1 MAGRIEDY
9 AMIGDCQ
16 TGALVA
22 RDGSIDWLCLPRF
35 DSGACF
41 AALLGTP
48 EQGRWQI
55 RPREEIV
62 ATSRQYRDDTLILE
76 TNFETRSGKAT
87 LIDFMPPR
95 TAQPDVIRTVIGRE
109 GQVAMELELILRTE
123 YGSQIPWVRKLGNG
137 ITAVNGPDGFVV
149 RSDVPLHSENYRT
162 TSQFT
167 VSAGQSVS
175 FTMTWFPSHHHPPPS
190 IDPIHALIGAES
202 WWRRWSA
209 QCPYTGPWRDAMLRS
224 LITLKALTY
233 APTGGMVA
241 ALTTSLPEQLGGTR
255 NWDYRYCWPRD
266 SAFTLVA
273 LLEAGFVAEARA
285 FRDWLLRAIA
295 GHPAQ
300 IQAIYGV
307 GGEHRLPESELP
319 WLPGYENSRPVR
331 VGNDAYRQ
339 RQLDICGEVMAAA
352 YLARQKGMPPDEDTW
367 RVQEALM
374 ENLETIWREPD
385 EGIWEIRDRRRQF
398 TYSKMM
404 AWVAADRAVRTIE
417 EFGADGNV
425 ERWRKLRDTIH
436 EDVCRNGFSIT
447 LNAFAQSYGS
457 HDLDASLL
465 MMPLVGFLP
474 PTDPRVR
481 GTVEAIE
488 KNLMRDGFV
497 QRYKTASH
505 IDGLPAGEGVFLMCS
520 FWLVD
525 NLTLIGRLDD
535 ARALFERL
543 LELRNDVGLLS
554 EEYDPRLA
562 RLLGNFPQAFSHVAL
577 LKSAR
582 LLSLALAE
590 RG

>member
-1 MAGRIEDY
+1 MSARIEDY
-9 AMIGDCQ
+9 AMIGDCH
-16 TGALVA
+16 TGALVS

-48 EQGRWQI
+48 EHGRWLI
-55 RPREEIV
+55 RPHEEIV
-62 ATSRQYRDDTLILE
+62 ATRRQYRDDTLILE
-76 TNFETRSGKAT
+76 TDFETPRGKAT
-87 LIDFMPPR
+87 LVDFMPPR
-95 TAQPDVIRTVIGRE
+95 TVQPDLIRTVIGRE
-109 GQVAMELELILRTE
+109 GQVAMELELVIRTE

-149 RSDVPLHSENYRT
+149 RSDVPLHGRNFRT
-162 TSQFT
+162 VGKFT
-167 VSAGQSVS
+167 VSAGQAVS
-175 FTMTWFPSHHHPPPS
+175 FAMTWFPSHHHPPPP
-190 IDPIHALIGAES
+190 IDAAHLLAATES

-209 QCPYTGPWRDAMLRS
+209 HCTDTGPWREAAIRS

-241 ALTTSLPEQLGGTR
+241 ALTTSLPEQLGESR

-273 LLEAGFVAEARA
+273 LLEGGFIAEARA

-300 IQAIYGV
+300 IQPIYGV
-307 GGEHRLPESELP
+307 GGEHWLSESELP

-331 VGNDAYRQ
+331 IGNEAYAQ
-339 RQLDICGEVMAAA
+339 RQLDIYGEVMAAM
-352 YLARQKGMPPDEDTW
+352 YLARKKGVPPDDTAW
-367 RVQEALM
+367 RVEEALM
-374 ENLETIWREPD
+374 KNLESIWREPD
-385 EGIWEIRDRRRQF
+385 EGIWEIRNVRRHF

-404 AWVAADRAVRTIE
+404 AWVAADRAVKTIE
-417 EFGADGNV
+417 EFGADGML
-425 ERWRKLRDTIH
+425 ERWRTLRDTIH
-436 EDVCRNGFSIT
+436 DDVCRNGFSESQ
-447 LNAFAQSYGS
+447 NAFVQSYGS
-457 HDLDASLL
+457 QELDASVL

-474 PTDPRVR
+474 PGDPRVR

-488 KNLMRDGFV
+488 RNLMKDGFV

-505 IDGLPAGEGVFLMCS
+505 VDGLPVGEGIFLMCS

-525 NLTLIGRLDD
+525 NLTLMGRLDE
-535 ARALFERL
+535 ARALFNRL
-543 LELRNDVGLLS
+543 LDLRNDVGLLS
-554 EEYDPRLA
+554 EEYDPRNA
-562 RLLGNFPQAFSHVAL
+562 RLMGNFPQAFSHVAL

-582 LLSLALAE
+582 LLSNALAS